1 MRRFLLAVGL
11 IAAPTMCLAQD
22 VVDLSADQL
31 TDLAVETTE
40 VGDGARLV
48 EVMREMRSRG
58 MHFFA
63 TAAGPLCKQEAPRLE
78 VFESHW
84 AHWGRVNE
92 SFGLFARLAAAEQET
107 CACPRST
114 TTFEQFTQAVVGK
127 APAELGPDD
136 VVPLRRFAQDAGRDA
151 RAIYADFYGTACR
164 ED

>member
-1 MRRFLLAVGL
+1 MRGFLLATGL
-11 IAAPTMCLAQD
+11 IAAPTIGLAQD
-22 VVDLSADQL
+22 VTDLSADQL
-31 TDLAVETTE
+31 TNLAIEVTET
-40 VGDGARLV
+40 GDGDRLV

-63 TAAGPLCKQEAPRLE
+63 TAAGPLCEQEAPRLE

-92 SFGLFARLAAAEQET
+92 SFGLFARLVAVQQET
-107 CACPRST
+107 CACPRSVV
-114 TTFEQFTQAVVGK
+114 TFDQFTEAVVGK
-127 APAELGPDD
+127 APEEIGRDD
-136 VVPLRRFAQDAGRDA
+136 VIPLRRFAQDAGRDA

>member
-1 MRRFLLAVGL
+1 MREFLLVTVL
-11 IAAPTMCLAQD
+11 IAAPTIGFAQD
-22 VVDLSADQL
+22 VADLSADRL

-40 VGDGARLV
+40 IGDGDRLV

-63 TAAGPLCKQEAPRLE
+63 AAAGPLCEQEAPRLE

-84 AHWGRVNE
+84 AHWGGVDE
-92 SFGLFARLAAAEQET
+92 SFGLFARLAAVEQGT

-114 TTFEQFTQAVVGK
+114 TTFEEFTQAFVGK
-127 APAELGPDD
+127 DPADLAPED
-136 VVPLRRFAQDAGRDA
+136 VIPLRNYAQEAGRDA

>member
-1 MRRFLLAVGL
+1 MRGFLFATVV
-11 IAAPTMCLAQD
+11 IAAPTIGLAQD
-22 VVDLSADQL
+22 VTDLSADQL

-40 VGDGARLV
+40 AGDGDRLIDL
-48 EVMREMRSRG
+48 MREMRSRG

-63 TAAGPLCKQEAPRLE
+63 TAAGPLCELEAPRLE

-84 AHWGRVNE
+84 AHWGAVDE
-92 SFGLFARLAAAEQET
+92 SFGLFARLAAVEHGT

-114 TTFEQFTQAVVGK
+114 TTFEQFTQAIVGK

-136 VVPLRRFAQDAGRDA
+136 VVPLRRFAQEAGRDA

>member
-1 MRRFLLAVGL
+1 MRCFLLAAVVT
-11 IAAPTMCLAQD
+11 AAPAIGSAQD
-22 VVDLSADQL
+22 MADLSADQL
-31 TDLAVETTE
+31 TDLAVEVTE
-40 VGDGARLV
+40 ASDGDRLV

-63 TAAGPLCKQEAPRLE
+63 TAAGPLCEQEAPRLE

-84 AHWGRVNE
+84 AHWGGVDE
-92 SFGLFARLAAAEQET
+92 AFGLFARLAAVEQET

-114 TTFEQFTQAVVGK
+114 TTFDQFTQIAVGK
-127 APAELGPDD
+127 DPAELGPED
-136 VVPLRRFAQDAGRDA
+136 VIPLRNYAQEAGRDA

>member
-1 MRRFLLAVGL
+1 MRCFLIAAVV
-11 IAAPTMCLAQD
+11 IAAPTIGFAQD
-22 VVDLSADQL
+22 VTDLSAEQL
-31 TDLAVETTE
+31 TDLAVEVTE
-40 VGDGARLV
+40 TGDGDRLV

-63 TAAGPLCKQEAPRLE
+63 TAAGPLCEQEAPRLE

-107 CACPRST
+107 CTCPRSVI
-114 TTFEQFTQAVVGK
+114 TFEQFTQAVVGK

-136 VVPLRRFAQDAGRDA
+136 VIPLRRFAQDAGRDA

>member
-1 MRRFLLAVGL
+1 MRDLLLAAVV
-11 IAAPTMCLAQD
+11 ISVPTICVAQD
-22 VVDLSADQL
+22 VTNLSADQL
-31 TDLAVETTE
+31 TNLAVETTE
-40 VGDGARLV
+40 AGDGARLV

-63 TAAGPLCKQEAPRLE
+63 IAAGPLCEQEAPRLE

-84 AHWGRVNE
+84 AHWGAVDE
-92 SFGLFARLAAAEQET
+92 SFGLFARLAAVEQGT

-136 VVPLRRFAQDAGRDA
+136 VVPLRRFAQEAGRNA